1 MNRLL
6 PGIPSL
12 PSLPGILALVI
23 VCCALFFCPPSLRAA
38 DALNGNLLIEA
49 KGDVEVYHNGRKIFL
64 RDKADDKQHFRVKVP
79 ERAFNAGDVVV
90 LHVHSP
96 YVFRA
101 IAVALN
107 LTGNAGQVAIK
118 KGDWRF
124 LGEGKNPASFTAD
137 QIEAS
142 KSIPKPG
149 RVDPDGE
156 SEREKLGMLPASR
169 NGSDW
174 VETEREL
181 KGWYC
186 IGFVITPDML
196 KVPMLPHL

>member
-1 MNRLL
+1 MNRLF
-6 PGIPSL
+6 PVVPSL
-12 PSLPGILALVI
+12 CTIPGILGAVLI
-23 VCCALFFCPPSLRAA
+23 GCALLLGAPTLRAA
-38 DALNGNLLIEA
+38 DAVNGNLLIEA
-49 KGDVEVYHNGRKIFL
+49 KGDVEVYHNGKKIFL

-79 ERAFNAGDVVV
+79 ERPFNPGDTVV

-142 KSIPKPG
+142 KNIPKPG
-149 RVDPDGE
+149 HVDPDGE
-156 SEREKLGMLPASR
+156 SEREKLGMLPVSR
-169 NGSDW
+169 SGSDW

-196 KVPMLPHL
+196 KMPMLPHP